1 MRLYLLH
8 FLGGYSGRE
17 SSFSSQ
23 EYTISDGRILSS
35 TGTPTTLVV
44 HALIMLI
51 FCIALHTKINTHVQW
66 NPYTPWGQ
74 RKVYFL
80 QRSIYTRNA
89 ILGKQIVSF
98 IERCPL

>member
-51 FCIALHTKINTHVQW
+51 FCIALHTKINTH
-66 NPYTPWGQ
+66 YSGTPIHLGDREKCTFYRGQ
-74 RKVYFL
+74 F
-80 QRSIYTRNA
+80 TREMLFWRN
-89 ILGKQIVSF
+89 K
-98 IERCPL
+98 